1 MASVVKKTISLPN
14 DLAEDVERIAKE
26 ENKTVSAVIQEA
38 IRLIKKE
45 KFKKEFYEIQNF
57 WTEKAKEQGILT
69 EEDLERYLS

>member
-1 MASVVKKTISLPN
+1 MASIVKKTISLPY

-38 IRLIKKE
+38 IRLIRKE
-45 KFKKEFYEIQNF
+45 RLKREFYEIQNF
-57 WTEKAKEQGILT
+57 WTEKAKEKGILT

>member
-45 KFKKEFYEIQNF
+45 RLKREFYEIQNF
-57 WTEKAKEQGILT
+57 WTEKAKDKGILT